1 MDKGITRSLV
11 YQLLLNDF
19 PSDISRAYQRGAFT
33 DRQMYIAE
41 VLKEVDPHN
50 LSGAIDY
57 LYRKVP
63 DLTGLDDQPQPSASH
78 E

>member
-1 MDKGITRSLV
+1 MDEGITRSLV

-33 DRQMYIAE
+33 DRQMHIAE
-41 VLKEVDPHN
+41 FLKKVDPHN
-50 LSGAIDY
+50 FSGAIDY

-63 DLTGLDDQPQPSASH
+63 DFTGLDDQPQPKND
-78 E
+78 

>member
-1 MDKGITRSLV
+1 MDKGIARSLV
-11 YQLLLNDF
+11 DQLLLNDF
-19 PSDISRAYQRGAFT
+19 SADVSRAYRRGAFK
-33 DRQMYIAE
+33 DKQMHIAE

-57 LYRKVP
+57 LYRKAP
-63 DLTGLDDQPQPSASH
+63 DLTGLDDQPQPSASD

>member
-1 MDKGITRSLV
+1 MDKGIARSLV
-11 YQLLLNDF
+11 DQLLLNDF
-19 PSDISRAYQRGAFT
+19 SADVSRAYRRGAFK
-33 DRQMYIAE
+33 DKQMHIAE
-41 VLKEVDPHN
+41 VLKVVDPHN

-63 DLTGLDDQPQPSASH
+63 DLTGLDDQPQSSASD